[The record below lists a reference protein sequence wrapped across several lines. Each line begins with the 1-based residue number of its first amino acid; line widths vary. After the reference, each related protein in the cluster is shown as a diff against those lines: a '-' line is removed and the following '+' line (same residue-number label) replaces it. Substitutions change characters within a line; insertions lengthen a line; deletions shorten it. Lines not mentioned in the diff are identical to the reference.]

1 MAPTHTV
8 YGSASP
14 ECPRIAFIVAP
25 PRSGTTILEE
35 ILGAH
40 PEVGHFYEPYYIWY
54 YHAKNLANDCIAIED
69 IGPTEA
75 DWIRRQFKT
84 FSRAARKG
92 IIIEKSPEH
101 SLNLPV
107 VRYVFP
113 QAKIIHIIRD
123 GRDVTLSTKKEWQ
136 KRRGTVDKRR
146 VGDLVKTAMSMLQRQ
161 PFWRFRLLALWY
173 EAKSRML
180 LSPTQLFNIDQYF
193 NKAKWKGYG
202 GWGLR
207 FDGWEEV
214 IRSKSPICFMAH
226 QWLRAVEQ
234 IQEDLSRV
242 PEGEKLEIRY
252 ERLVSN
258 DYKEVLAQCLNFLEL
273 PVTDEFWAAIP
284 EIKIGNTR
292 KWPDELAVQEI
303 KEVGP
308 ILSDKLIEL
317 GYEATDQWYAV

>member
-113 QAKIIHIIRD
+113 QAKIIHIIRVLSARMHSRG
-123 GRDVTLSTKKEWQ
+123 GRGWSP
-136 KRRGTVDKRR
+136 G
-146 VGDLVKTAMSMLQRQ
+146 
-161 PFWRFRLLALWY
+161 RFRA
-173 EAKSRML
+173 SRC
-180 LSPTQLFNIDQYF
+180 
-193 NKAKWKGYG
+193 G
-202 GWGLR
+202 R
-207 FDGWEEV
+207 
-214 IRSKSPICFMAH
+214 
-226 QWLRAVEQ
+226 
-234 IQEDLSRV
+234 
-242 PEGEKLEIRY
+242 
-252 ERLVSN
+252 RLV
-258 DYKEVLAQCLNFLEL
+258 
-273 PVTDEFWAAIP
+273 
-284 EIKIGNTR
+284 G
-292 KWPDELAVQEI
+292 
-303 KEVGP
+303 G
-308 ILSDKLIEL
+308 
-317 GYEATDQWYAV
+317 